1 MMHARRLVEE
11 ARERCDG
18 VYVVA
23 PYRRPTSVLELL
35 S

>member
-1 MMHARRLVEE
+1 MRGRSLAE

-18 VYVVA
+18 VYIVA

-35 S
+35 A